1 MINRKKAAMEMSV
14 GTIVTIVL
22 LMTVLIMGLV
32 LVRTIFKSS
41 TENITSIDEAVKD
54 QLRELFV
61 SDNSRKIVILPVRRE
76 ISLKKGES
84 GGFAFAI
91 RNDEPSTGS
100 FSYDVSIVEIA
111 SNCQMTNEAAES
123 LIILGRRSIDDL
135 IIPSGSKLENPVH
148 VNFRIPESASI
159 CDIRYGLNVQKDG
172 QAYSPTITV
181 DLFIR

>member
-1 MINRKKAAMEMSV
+1 MINRKKAAMEMSI

-32 LVRTIFKSS
+32 LVRTIFKTQ
-41 TENITSIDEAVKD
+41 TENIVAIDEAVKS
-54 QLRELFV
+54 EITKLFAE
-61 SDNSRKIVILPVRRE
+61 DNSRKIIILPPRRE

-100 FSYDVSIVEIA
+100 FSYDVSVMEIA
-111 SNCQMTNEAAES
+111 VSCQMTTEAAES
-123 LIILGRRSIDDL
+123 LISLGRSGSNIL
-135 IIPSGSKLENPVH
+135 ILSGSKLDPVH

-172 QAYSPTITV
+172 QAYSSTIGI
-181 DLFIR
+181 DLFIK